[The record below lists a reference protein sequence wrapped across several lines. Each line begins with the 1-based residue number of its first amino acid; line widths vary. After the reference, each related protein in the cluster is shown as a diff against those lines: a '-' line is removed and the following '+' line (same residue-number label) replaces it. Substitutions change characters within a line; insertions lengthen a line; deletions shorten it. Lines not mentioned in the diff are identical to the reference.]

1 MINNFEAII
10 GIEVHTV
17 LNTKTKMFSPALNLH
32 HAQPNTLIN
41 EIDLGLPGILPQPNA
56 MAIRKAIWLAKSIG
70 AEINYQNIQF
80 DRKNYYYL
88 DLPKGYQITQ
98 QFFPIGKNGQIKI
111 LTVDKK
117 EKVITIQRM
126 HLEEDTAKQIIKNE
140 NIELDYNRCGAPLI
154 EIVTDPVIDNAYEA
168 MEYLK
173 KLVQILKFNN
183 ISDAKLEDGSLR
195 ADINISI
202 RPVGQKTFNNK
213 VEIKNINSISNVGK
227 AINFEIN
234 RQIGLYFQNQE
245 VVQETRRFDDQISQT
260 VSMRLKE
267 DAVNYRYFHEP
278 NITKIRLTDDEF
290 NEILKMKNKEIN
302 EIIIDLTNWGLNSQ
316 NIELLLNDYDLYNKY
331 IKLVQLT
338 NLHILSFNWLTV
350 ELVGFLKKDNL
361 QIQNLDDFVLN
372 ELAKMLVKLDQE
384 DINGKQA
391 KIILEEIYKFKLSTD
406 EIIKNHHFE
415 QIKDPKL
422 ILELVEKLIS
432 NYPEMVN
439 QYCDRPERVVK
450 FLVGMVMKETNSQAN
465 PKITTDVITDLLV
478 KKFSTN

>member
-1 MINNFEAII
+1 M
-10 GIEVHTV
+10 
-17 LNTKTKMFSPALNLH
+17 
-32 HAQPNTLIN
+32 
-41 EIDLGLPGILPQPNA
+41 
-56 MAIRKAIWLAKSIG
+56 
-70 AEINYQNIQF
+70 
-80 DRKNYYYL
+80 
-88 DLPKGYQITQ
+88 
-98 QFFPIGKNGQIKI
+98 
-111 LTVDKK
+111 
-117 EKVITIQRM
+117 
-126 HLEEDTAKQIIKNE
+126 
-140 NIELDYNRCGAPLI
+140 
-154 EIVTDPVIDNAYEA
+154 
-168 MEYLK
+168 
-173 KLVQILKFNN
+173 
-183 ISDAKLEDGSLR
+183 
-195 ADINISI
+195 
-202 RPVGQKTFNNK
+202 
-213 VEIKNINSISNVGK
+213 
-227 AINFEIN
+227 
-234 RQIGLYFQNQE
+234 
-245 VVQETRRFDDQISQT
+245 
-260 VSMRLKE
+260 
-267 DAVNYRYFHEP
+267 
-278 NITKIRLTDDEF
+278 
-290 NEILKMKNKEIN
+290 
-302 EIIIDLTNWGLNSQ
+302 
-316 NIELLLNDYDLYNKY
+316 LNDYDLYNKY

-432 NYPEMVN
+432 DYPEMVN